1 MISGFFPA
9 RKRLQHHAGLKHS
22 PVAHDLD
29 MNPTAQIIAPERV
42 SVIVPGPD
50 MLPPQGDEDI
60 AGSQTEPMGRGGF
73 SDRGN
78 VQASHA
84 PQSCGLAGHDAP
96 APFGQPVRFLVR
108 EGKE

>member
-42 SVIVPGPD
+42 SVIVPGD
-50 MLPPQGDEDI
+50 ILIALGGQHIRSGDDY
-60 AGSQTEPMGRGGF
+60 R
-73 SDRGN
+73 
-78 VQASHA
+78 
-84 PQSCGLAGHDAP
+84 DAFRRP
-96 APFGQPVRFLVR
+96 LWWHS
-108 EGKE
+108 